1 MSPRAGIDP
10 LQTTEVTKRVVFVG
24 YTPPHQ
30 GSPAAPGAWREEA
43 APGGL
48 PPSFAKS
55 DSPVHCWETAEGRG
69 GPAASAPGSGG
80 CERKWVGGHVTRVPE
95 ENDQV
100 PRVSGTLKPFPTST
114 FWAPER
120 LSARHPPKW
129 GRRVCVE
136 ANRTVRSGPPGGP
149 LAGAGVVR
157 GAGGRDP
164 RGGGCGRVGAG
175 LAGRSRDGTTAAPPG
190 EPFPPVGW
198 APRAAA
204 GVVLRGPGRR
214 RGVASWRAGGLGRRG
229 RPATGIECGSPEP
242 GRRASARG
250 PGP

>member
-10 LQTTEVTKRVVFVG
+10 LQTTEVTKRVVYAG
-24 YTPPHQ
+24 PRQ
-30 GSPAAPGAWREEA
+30 RRALGGEEA

-136 ANRTVRSGPPGGP
+136 ANRTVRSGPPGG
-149 LAGAGVVR
+149 AAR
-157 GAGGRDP
+157 RGGR
-164 RGGGCGRVGAG
+164 GCGRVGAG

>member
-100 PRVSGTLKPFPTST
+100 PRVETVPHQHFLGTGTIVRSPSAQMGSASLCRGEPDRAVR
-114 FWAPER
+114 APGGGRSPGRAWCVAPGVGILEGEGVGV
-120 LSARHPPKW
+120 SARAWQGGPATAPPQPLPGSPSPRW
-129 GRRVCVE
+129 AGHR
-136 ANRTVRSGPPGGP
+136 GPP
-149 LAGAGVVR
+149 R
-157 GAGGRDP
+157 
-164 RGGGCGRVGAG
+164 
-175 LAGRSRDGTTAAPPG
+175 
-190 EPFPPVGW
+190 
-198 APRAAA
+198 